1 MTLPASV
8 PLVGHQ
14 LPRLAVVPPR
24 VSSAGAEAIELARHA
39 GLELDPWQEY
49 VVDVALSE
57 REDGR
62 LAAFEVGLI
71 VARQNGKGG
80 VLEALELAWLF
91 LLGERLILHS
101 AHEFKTSIEA
111 YRRVTDLV
119 KNCPDLDRLVKKY
132 PSSHGDEGIELK
144 DGRRLRFIA
153 RSKGSGRGFSG
164 DKVVLD
170 EAYELGAKQMG
181 ALMPTLSARPDPQIV
196 YASSAPMRTSETLRQ
211 IRNRALRILADPTVD
226 PGRFAFLEWSAPE
239 DADPDD
245 VDAIAMAN
253 PALGIRIELDF
264 IQAERE
270 TLPREEFRRERLS
283 IPDPDPGERP
293 EPIIPMTAWLAAED
307 AKSSIDGPVV
317 LSADINPSRTWGSL
331 AVAGRRTDGLWHVE
345 VVEHQAGTQWMV
357 DRIVQI
363 RKRHDVRVVTLDP
376 SGPAGSL
383 LGPLLEVGVEVQQ
396 VSARGHAQACGLLF
410 DLATATGPDGSPL
423 PGVRHLGQ
431 PVLLDALQGADR
443 RPLGDAWAWR
453 RTDDGVDISP
463 LVAATLALGAA
474 VGLPDTAAAA
484 PVFAY

>member
-1 MTLPASV
+1 
-8 PLVGHQ
+8 
-14 LPRLAVVPPR
+14 
-24 VSSAGAEAIELARHA
+24 
-39 GLELDPWQEY
+39 
-49 VVDVALSE
+49 
-57 REDGR
+57 
-62 LAAFEVGLI
+62 
-71 VARQNGKGG
+71 
-80 VLEALELAWLF
+80 
-91 LLGERLILHS
+91 
-101 AHEFKTSIEA
+101 
-111 YRRVTDLV
+111 
-119 KNCPDLDRLVKKY
+119 
-132 PSSHGDEGIELK
+132 
-144 DGRRLRFIA
+144 
-153 RSKGSGRGFSG
+153 
-164 DKVVLD
+164 
-170 EAYELGAKQMG
+170 
-181 ALMPTLSARPDPQIV
+181 
-196 YASSAPMRTSETLRQ
+196 
-211 IRNRALRILADPTVD
+211 
-226 PGRFAFLEWSAPE
+226 
-239 DADPDD
+239 
-245 VDAIAMAN
+245 
-253 PALGIRIELDF
+253 
-264 IQAERE
+264 
-270 TLPREEFRRERLS
+270 LPREEFRRERLS

-357 DRIVQI
+357 DRIVEI
-363 RKRHDVRVVTLDP
+363 RGRHDVRVVTLDP